1 MKKLFQWS
9 EGGVLYLGISNGNPG
24 MIEPEIVLSVESSA
38 DSTTIEKIAK
48 ASVSQSPVLKS
59 LNQDVSLIIQ

>member
-1 MKKLFQWS
+1 
-9 EGGVLYLGISNGNPG
+9 